1 MQPPT
6 VREVIRRLEQEGWVL
21 ERQKGGRRIFKRDGV
36 TIPVHGKDGDTLTPG
51 TYASIRRI
59 AGW

>member
-6 VREVIRRLEQEGWVL
+6 VREVIRRLENEGWVL
-21 ERQKGGRRIFKRDGV
+21 ERQKGSHRQYRKDNKRV
-36 TIPVHGKDGDTLTPG
+36 TVPGGLNETLDWKTWN
-51 TYASIRRI
+51 SIQRQ